1 VKQLI
6 YIIIPLLLAAIT
18 ASSQQSDSP
27 KLTGPY
33 IGQTT
38 PGTTPEKFAPGIV
51 STEAHEYACSFSPD
65 GSEFYFTRNNSVNFT
80 KLVDGVWTEPKVVS
94 FSGDFSFEPSVTP
107 DNKRLYFQSA
117 GMVKGKMEMMTKY
130 VERVDAGWSEVIDPG
145 APFNPGRSMH
155 ISATMDGTIYT
166 TNITGG
172 MGSESLGIIKKVNG
186 SYEKLENLGTPF
198 NKAPNQQ
205 HPWIAPDES
214 YIVFTERKPGQNSV
228 STLFCSFRNKKDGTW
243 SEPVELKL
251 GMDAGQP
258 FVSFDGKY
266 LFFST
271 GNPRVGSDI
280 YWVSAKVIED
290 LRPKE

>member
-1 VKQLI
+1 MKR
-6 YIIIPLLLAAIT
+6 LLLFSYLLVTAIT
-18 ASSQQSDSP
+18 NYAQQSDFP
-27 KLTGPY
+27 KLAGAY
-33 IGQTT
+33 LGQKTS
-38 PGTTPEKFAPGIV
+38 GTTAEKFAPGII

-65 GSEFYFTRNNSVNFT
+65 GNEFYFTRQNKVTFT
-80 KLVDGVWTEPKVVS
+80 KLVDGVWTEPKS
-94 FSGDFSFEPSVTP
+94 ALFSGDFSFEPFITP
-107 DNKRLYFQSA
+107 DNKRLYFQTA
-117 GMVKGKMEMMTKY
+117 GMFNGKMEMMTKC
-130 VERVDAGWSEVIDPG
+130 VERVDDGWSEVMNPG
-145 APFNPGRSMH
+145 APFNPGKTMH

-166 TNITGG
+166 TDISGG

-186 SYEKLENLGTPF
+186 SYEKLEKLGSPF
-198 NKAPNQQ
+198 NKVPNQQ

-214 YIVFTERKPGQNSV
+214 YLIFTVRKPGPNSP
-228 STLFCSFRNKKDGTW
+228 STLFCSFKNKKGEW

-271 GNPRVGSDI
+271 GNPRIGSDI
-280 YWVSAKVIED
+280 YWVSTKLIEE